1 MPFYL
6 RDYVKAGPLRF
17 NLSKSGV
24 GVSMGVR
31 GLRVGTGPRGHY
43 LHAGRNG
50 IYYRTSLNGKSSPK
64 PAVERPRIPE
74 LSPNVPAAADDTV
87 MVEIESGDVLAM
99 TDGSSAE
106 LLDDLN
112 DKQRRWR
119 FSTMLG
125 LMGCIAALVVTFG
138 AGAPGT
144 MALAAAAI
152 ASGTGW
158 GIGKW
163 IDGQRRVAILLVDLD
178 PDART
183 RFEAATGAFD
193 ELVRCVGKWHLA
205 SEGQVTSATIRKR
218 NAGAD
223 QLVRRQPIALDY
235 RLPAILRCNLTP
247 PAIPVG
253 KQWLYF
259 LPDAVLVEDRGQF
272 GAVTYDELKIAIE
285 ASQFIEEEAV
295 PADAVVVGQT
305 WKYPNRD
312 GGPDRRFKDN
322 HKIPICL
329 YETLRVTSVGGLNE
343 AVQLSRCGVAHG
355 FAQALRALRQEPKPA
370 TQPPAQTAKRGWRRV

>member
-6 RDYVKAGPLRF
+6 RDYVKAGPFRF

-50 IYYRTSLNGKSSPK
+50 IYYRTSLNGKSSPR
-64 PAVERPRIPE
+64 PAAERSRLPE
-74 LSPNVPAAADDTV
+74 LSPNVPAAADDTM

-106 LLDDLN
+106 LLDELN

-125 LMGCIAALVVTFG
+125 LMGCIAALVVTFA
-138 AGAPGT
+138 AGAPGAV
-144 MALAAAAI
+144 ALAATAI
-152 ASGTGW
+152 AWGSGW
-158 GIGKW
+158 AVGKW
-163 IDGQRRVAILLVDLD
+163 IDGQRRVAVLLVDLD
-178 PDART
+178 PDAQR
-183 RFEAATGAFD
+183 RFEAATDAFD
-193 ELVRCVGKWHLA
+193 ELLSCGGKWHLA
-205 SEGQVTSATIRKR
+205 SEGQVTSATVRKR

-223 QLVRRQPIALDY
+223 HLVRRQSIALGY
-235 RLPAILRCNLTP
+235 RLPAVLRCNLTP
-247 PAIPVG
+247 PAMPVG

-259 LPDAVLVEDRGQF
+259 LPDAILVEDRGQF
-272 GAVTYDELKIAIE
+272 GAIAYNELEIAIE
-285 ASQFIEEEAV
+285 ASQFIEGEVV
-295 PADAVVVGQT
+295 PSDAVVVGET
-305 WKYPNRD
+305 WKYANRD

-322 HKIPICL
+322 HVIPICL
-329 YETLRVTSVGGLNE
+329 YENLRLTSAGGLNE
-343 AVQLSRCGVAHG
+343 AVQFSRCGVVHE
-355 FAQALRALRQEPKPA
+355 FEQALHGLRQEPKPA
-370 TQPPAQTAKRGWRRV
+370 NWPPAQAGKRGWPRK